1 MTGRSCLMLPF
12 DLKEVN
18 FSSMKIFLK
27 LTNDIHISNPMLRVF
42 MAVYSIL
49 LNFLCLQ
56 TGDENDKIYI
66 FRAL

>member
-1 MTGRSCLMLPF
+1 
-12 DLKEVN
+12 
-18 FSSMKIFLK
+18 MKIFLK

-49 LNFLCLQ
+49 LNFLCPQ